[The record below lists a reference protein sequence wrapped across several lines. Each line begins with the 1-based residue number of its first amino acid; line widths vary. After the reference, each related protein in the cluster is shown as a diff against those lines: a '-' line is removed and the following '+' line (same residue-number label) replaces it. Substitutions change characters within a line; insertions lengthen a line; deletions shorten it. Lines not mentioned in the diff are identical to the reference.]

1 MLPDRLSGS
10 AVKRVAIE
18 NIFLSRMRTLAFHI
32 ESYTG
37 LPCDIFLF
45 LSCFRPTVKRCE
57 VEIAYSRKQAFKNV
71 DDRF

>member
-1 MLPDRLSGS
+1 MLPDRLSGR

-18 NIFLSRMRTLAFHI
+18 NIFYTLGFHI

-45 LSCFRPTVKRCE
+45 LSCFHPTVKRCE